1 MAWGGEADL
10 PSIPPK
16 YEGVVGVDG
25 NVSADGVGEARLA
38 ARWMGRNM
46 PDPGIDVVK

>member
-1 MAWGGEADL
+1 MAWGGEAEL
-10 PSIPPK
+10 PPIPPK
-16 YEGVVGVDG
+16 NEGVVGVGG

-38 ARWMGRNM
+38 ARWMGRNI